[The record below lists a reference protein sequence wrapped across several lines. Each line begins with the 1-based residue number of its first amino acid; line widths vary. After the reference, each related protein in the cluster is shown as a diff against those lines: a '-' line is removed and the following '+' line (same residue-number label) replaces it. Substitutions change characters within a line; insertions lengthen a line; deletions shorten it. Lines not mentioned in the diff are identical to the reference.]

1 MKVIKK
7 CNYERNP
14 EKEEKDEFMIQM
26 TLLIFLLKGWCTR
39 EMLSV
44 IQILLLKL

>member
-1 MKVIKK
+1 MY
-7 CNYERNP
+7 YERNP
-14 EKEEKDEFMIQM
+14 EKEEKDAFYD
-26 TLLIFLLKGWCTR
+26 TDDTAYFLLKGWCTR